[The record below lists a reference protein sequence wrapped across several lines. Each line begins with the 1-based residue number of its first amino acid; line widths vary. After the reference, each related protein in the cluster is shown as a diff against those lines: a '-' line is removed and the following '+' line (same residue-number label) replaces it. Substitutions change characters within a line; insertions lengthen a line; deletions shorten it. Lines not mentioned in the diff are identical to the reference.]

1 MSHENLWA
9 PWRLP
14 YLQQMGAEL
23 TDAAS
28 RGTSGGRPAGSCFL
42 CEAMGAQPGTEEAKR
57 RLVLLRDDRGVMLL
71 NRFPYSNGHLMVAP
85 ADHLADLPELTAAQR
100 AGLMELTAL
109 AEKLLQTAIN
119 PQGFNVGINLGRCA
133 GAGVPGHLH
142 VHIVPRW
149 HGDTNFMQTVGQI
162 RVIPQALEESYEHL
176 NAVLVKLL
184 GDRARPGV
192 NTEGDRSG

>member
-23 TDAAS
+23 NETAS
-28 RGTSGGRPAGSCFL
+28 RGSPEGSGGRPAGPCFL
-42 CEAMGAQPGTEEAKR
+42 CDAMNVRPGSEEAKR

-109 AEKLLQTAIN
+109 AERLLQAAIN
-119 PQGFNVGINLGRCA
+119 AQGFNVGINLGRCA

-176 NAVLVKLL
+176 STVLVKVL
-184 GDRARPGV
+184 GERSSQGANRA
-192 NTEGDRSG
+192 E

>member
-1 MSHENLWA
+1 
-9 PWRLP
+9 
-14 YLQQMGAEL
+14 
-23 TDAAS
+23 
-28 RGTSGGRPAGSCFL
+28 
-42 CEAMGAQPGTEEAKR
+42 MGAQPGTEEAKR

>member
-1 MSHENLWA
+1 MTGAAA
-9 PWRLP
+9 PQSCGDKTAR
-14 YLQQMGAEL
+14 
-23 TDAAS
+23 
-28 RGTSGGRPAGSCFL
+28 SCFL
-42 CEAMGAQPGTEEAKR
+42 CDALNVQPGTEEAKR

-85 ADHLADLPELTAAQR
+85 GEHLADLPELTAAQR
-100 AGLMELTAL
+100 AGLMELMAL

-142 VHIVPRW
+142 VHVVPRW

-176 NAVLVKLL
+176 SAVLVKLL
-184 GDRARPGV
+184 GDRAGSGANPGA
-192 NTEGDRSG
+192 NRTG